1 MTENQDYIFIEIDI
15 QKPINHLQRDDKL
28 SFHIRL
34 CKDEEQNKGGRG
46 KEGGWETTCYRTPT
60 QSWVM
65 NEKDPPKD
73 ALKKWS
79 KYPKAA
85 MMEFA
90 KLQGKKNRGMVNCF
104 HSWLAG
110 WENENLRFKV
120 QLTMIKVIFRSPYLA
135 WRDSL
140 RSNPVQSPHLS
151 HTCLCPAF

>member
-1 MTENQDYIFIEIDI
+1 M
-15 QKPINHLQRDDKL
+15 KSR
-28 SFHIRL
+28 IRRR
-34 CKDEEQNKGGRG
+34 GVG
-46 KEGGWETTCYRTPT
+46 KEGGWETTCCRTPT

-85 MMEFA
+85 KMEFDKSQA
-90 KLQGKKNRGMVNCF
+90 KKNRDMVNCF
-104 HSWLAG
+104 HSWSAG
-110 WENENLRFKV
+110 WENESLRFKA

-140 RSNPVQSPHLS
+140 RSNPVQSANSVTCASALPFSMPLACCPSLQCTLHGA
-151 HTCLCPAF
+151 CLCLSSTGPQ